1 MIQYTLLS
9 DQDIQEIVSPFGVK
23 KITHINKLIGGSE
36 NTNYLLKTESHSY
49 VLNLFEHKS
58 LDQANDLAKLLLY
71 LQKND
76 FKTSRPILTHDQ
88 KLILNWQHKP
98 VMVKSFF
105 EGKIMDDL
113 PQHVLHL
120 IGKKLGQ
127 LHQLP
132 PVDYL
137 PKILPYGY
145 ENFHLVNEYA
155 KTSAFSK
162 WLFDIQSY
170 IQPYLALNL
179 PNALIHSDVFSDNV
193 VVSHDETSITILD
206 FEEAAYYYRVFDLG
220 MAVIGLCA
228 VHERLNAEKVS
239 HLLMG
244 YAQVISLTANEQ
256 AALQAFTVY
265 AGASMSLWRHRNF
278 NHVHPEM
285 GLKNHYKALQTLAN
299 DARNQSADFFK
310 LKLA

>member
-9 DQDIQEIVSPFGVK
+9 DQEIQEIVRPFGIK
-23 KITHINKLIGGSE
+23 EITHINKLMGGSE

-58 LDQANDLAKLLLY
+58 LDQANDLAQLLLH
-71 LQKND
+71 LQRND
-76 FKTSRPILTHDQ
+76 FKTSQPILTHDQ

-98 VMVKSFF
+98 VMVKNFF

-113 PQHVLHL
+113 PQHVLCL
-120 IGKKLGQ
+120 IGEKLGQ

-132 PVDYL
+132 PIDYL

-145 ENFHLVNEYA
+145 ENFHLVNEYTE
-155 KTSAFSK
+155 TSSFSK
-162 WLFDIQSY
+162 WLFEIRGY
-170 IQPYLALNL
+170 IQPYLDLNL
-179 PNALIHSDVFSDNV
+179 PKALIHSDLFSDNV

-220 MAVIGLCA
+220 MAIIGLCA
-228 VHERLNAEKVS
+228 VNERLNAEKVS

-265 AGASMSLWRHRNF
+265 AGTSMSLWRHRNF

-285 GLKNHYKALQTLAN
+285 GLKNHYKALQSLAN
-299 DARNQSADFFK
+299 DARHQPADFFK